1 MGYNAPPI
9 KPSGALLDYHR
20 RVRELDA
27 ELQKRHNGKLLRVVF
42 PFLAWTEADTFLTP
56 DGKGWM
62 RRPVALPCS
71 PRPPVSRRPV

>member
-9 KPSGALLDYHR
+9 KPSGALLDYQR

-27 ELQKRHNGKLLRVVF
+27 ELQERHNRKLPRAIF
-42 PFLAWTEADTFLTP
+42 PFLAWTEADTLLTP
-56 DGKGWM
+56 DGKGRM